1 MARKKCYKNV
11 FAHSEGRSVV
21 TERFIRILKNKIYKY
36 MISIPKNVYIDNWD
50 TINNKYN
57 NTYQKTIKI
66 KPVDVI
72 SNLKDEEIVG
82 TF

>member
-11 FAHSEGRSVV
+11 FPHSEGRSVV

>member
-1 MARKKCYKNV
+1 
-11 FAHSEGRSVV
+11 
-21 TERFIRILKNKIYKY
+21 

-66 KPVDVI
+66 KAVDVI